1 MKKGIHPEY
10 NEITVTDVAGNK
22 IKMYSTVKKDLTL
35 DTDPSNHPAWTGQRT
50 TVERGQRATKFK
62 AKFDGF
68 KL

>member
-10 NEITVTDVAGNK
+10 NK
-22 IKMYSTVKKDLTL
+22 IKVKLVSGETIDMYSTAKKDLTL
-35 DTDPSNHPAWTGQRT
+35 DTDPSNHPAWTGQRSV
-50 TVERGQRATKFK
+50 VERGQRASKFK